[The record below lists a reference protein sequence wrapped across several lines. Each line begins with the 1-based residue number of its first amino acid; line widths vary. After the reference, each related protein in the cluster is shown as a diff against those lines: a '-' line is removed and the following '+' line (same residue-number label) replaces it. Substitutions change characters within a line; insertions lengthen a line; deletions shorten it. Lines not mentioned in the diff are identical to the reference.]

1 MILQYLNDIMSKPKE
16 LFCEREEYLL
26 CILCGFPKN
35 KKPLEIWSV
44 ARNFVLLGEIALR
57 FYIIYNHRFILE
69 NYLLF
74 PLKCKLP
81 FILNT
86 IKCYKHTKSYQP
98 LSHKV
103 FFF

>member
-44 ARNFVLLGEIALR
+44 ARNFVLLGEIALS
-57 FYIIYNHRFILE
+57 FIEVLY
-69 NYLLF
+69 YLQS
-74 PLKCKLP
+74 PLYFRKLP
-81 FILNT
+81 FISPKMQAT
-86 IKCYKHTKSYQP
+86 ICTKHY
-98 LSHKV
+98 
-103 FFF
+103 